1 MHNLAPLTALGAA
14 APRTDTFGPV
24 TLREE
29 PDWALASVTARKDQ
43 ANVCQTALARLLG
56 VDAPG
61 IAQHVS
67 GADHSAFWIGPASWM
82 IAAPYDRH
90 PDLARKAKA
99 ALGDAASVTDQ
110 SGAWVRLDMSGDGVV
125 QVMERLCNLDMGI
138 MTPGQA
144 RRTVIDHLGCY
155 AIRHAQGITLY
166 GPRSGAQS
174 LHHAVITA
182 MRSAL

>member
-1 MHNLAPLTALGAA
+1 MHDLSPLTALGAA
-14 APRTDTFGPV
+14 APRSDTIGPV

-29 PDWALASVTARKDQ
+29 PDRALASVAARTDQ
-43 ANVCQTALARLLG
+43 ATVCQAALARFLG
-56 VDAPG
+56 VAAPG

-67 GADHSAFWIGPASWM
+67 GADLSAFWIGPASWM
-82 IAAPYDRH
+82 IEAPNDRH
-90 PDLARKAKA
+90 PDLAGKAKA

-110 SGAWVRLDMSGDGVV
+110 SGAWVRLDMTGDRVV

-138 MTPGQA
+138 MPPGKA

-155 AIRHAQGITLY
+155 VIRHAQGVTIY
-166 GPRSGAQS
+166 GPRSGAKS

-182 MRSAL
+182 MHSAL